1 VNDLPVLVF
10 DGDCAFCS
18 SSVRWGQRWIRRMP
32 RAEPYQFLDLDS
44 LGLTTTQCNAA
55 VQFVTAERRVL
66 SANDAVSA
74 LLVGAGRGWRVI
86 GVLMRVP
93 GLHWLSGVVYR
104 CVARNRYR
112 LPGGTAACAM
122 PRH

>member
-1 VNDLPVLVF
+1 MFRSPATLRLLP
-10 DGDCAFCS
+10 
-18 SSVRWGQRWIRRMP
+18 
-32 RAEPYQFLDLDS
+32 
-44 LGLTTTQCNAA
+44 LTT
-55 VQFVTAERRVL
+55 RRLPSFLV
-66 SANDAVSA
+66 SPVSA

-112 LPGGTAACAM
+112 LPGGTAACAL